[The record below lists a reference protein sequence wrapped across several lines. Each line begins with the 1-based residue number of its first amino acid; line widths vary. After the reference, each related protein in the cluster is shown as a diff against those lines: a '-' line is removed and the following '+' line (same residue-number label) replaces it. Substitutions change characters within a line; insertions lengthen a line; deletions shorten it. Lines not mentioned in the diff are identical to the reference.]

1 MTSPCGR
8 KRKSTWRSMAAALS
22 FGSGIWRHDK
32 DFREHQYRRAYKN
45 ADVMSIAIKSRRM
58 LVPSKER
65 DWLPTATAAY
75 SIPSRLWAEL
85 IDQCRS
91 DFDVISMTSMPNDVL
106 YDARLIELLAGSF
119 LRQGFSSSVSRS
131 DRLEKKDAIWAQS
144 IEK

>member
-1 MTSPCGR
+1 
-8 KRKSTWRSMAAALS
+8 MAAALS

-75 SIPSRLWAEL
+75 SIPSRL
-85 IDQCRS
+85 
-91 DFDVISMTSMPNDVL
+91 
-106 YDARLIELLAGSF
+106 
-119 LRQGFSSSVSRS
+119 
-131 DRLEKKDAIWAQS
+131 
-144 IEK
+144 